1 MLYLRGLEQLDEAA
15 DEADYTRRIPAV
27 AALKRLEFRCP
38 VTFFVG
44 ENGSVKSTLLEAIA
58 VAWGFNPE
66 GGSRNFRFSSRD
78 THSGLYRRLRLV
90 RGSCIAQDGYFLRS
104 ESLYNMASY
113 VDELAGG
120 DRGFLRQF
128 GGRSLHGRS
137 HGESLLAL
145 AQNRFRR
152 QGLYLLD
159 EPEAALSP
167 VRQLTFLA
175 LLHRLASE
183 GSQLIVATHS
193 PILMACPR
201 AEILRFD
208 GAAGITPV
216 AWQETE
222 HVQITRDFLA
232 APERM
237 MRVLF
242 AEGGEEEA

>member
-44 ENGSVKSTLLEAIA
+44 ENGSGKSTLLEAIA

-113 VDELAGG
+113 VDELAGATGAFCGSSAGAPCTADPMGRACSPWPRTVSG
-120 DRGFLRQF
+120 DRAFICWTSLR
-128 GGRSLHGRS
+128 
-137 HGESLLAL
+137 
-145 AQNRFRR
+145 
-152 QGLYLLD
+152 
-159 EPEAALSP
+159 PP
-167 VRQLTFLA
+167 
-175 LLHRLASE
+175 
-183 GSQLIVATHS
+183 
-193 PILMACPR
+193 CPR
-201 AEILRFD
+201 SASSPFWRCC
-208 GAAGITPV
+208 TV
-216 AWQETE
+216 W
-222 HVQITRDFLA
+222 RRR
-232 APERM
+232 APS
-237 MRVLF
+237 
-242 AEGGEEEA
+242 